1 LIKINYKKEINM
13 KKVAI
18 AAAVAG
24 AFATSATA
32 AELSTFI
39 YQDYAL
45 TNIDYSP
52 VSGNTG
58 FNAME
63 IQSAG
68 SNMVNFNYSDDLGNG
83 LGLIGSF
90 SMVATGSRGSDSTCV
105 ECGGVSDITN
115 RNSFIG
121 LTGNFGKITFGTH
134 EFQAE
139 LAVILKDGWDAN
151 YGVGAGGVLRGIGIT
166 DETPASGF
174 VGRRAQGVE
183 WTSANM
189 NGLTIIASHYEGN
202 DATPNAIDQNGQEVN
217 FVYDMG
223 GLKIDGG
230 AGSASDAGGVAGDS
244 SDFSYL
250 GFSYD
255 MGTVS
260 VAGSV
265 FTEKAY
271 DSSSTT
277 NLEQSGR
284 HINVTMPTS
293 GGRII
298 ANMSSQSD
306 RKENN
311 TTQAQSG
318 RSGWD
323 VGYMHDFSAN
333 TKGYVRYG
341 VRSVDSDYS
350 SAALT
355 AGDTA
360 KIQLGLRFVY

>member
-1 LIKINYKKEINM
+1 M

-32 AELSTFI
+32 AELTTFL

-45 TNIDYSP
+45 TNTDYSP
-52 VSGNTG
+52 TSGSTG
-58 FNAME
+58 YNAMGIE
-63 IQSAG
+63 GAG
-68 SNMVNFNYSDDLGNG
+68 SNMLNFNYSDDLGNG

-90 SMVATGSRGSDSTCV
+90 SMVASGARGSSANAGTDP
-105 ECGGVSDITN
+105 ITATDYVDN

-121 LTGNFGKITFGTH
+121 LTGDFGKITFGTH

-139 LAVILKDGWDAN
+139 LAVILKDCWDAN
-151 YGVGAGGVLRGIGIT
+151 YGVGAGGVLRGIAAT
-166 DETPASGF
+166 ADSTAFGF

-189 NGLTIIASHYEGN
+189 NGLTIIASYYEGN
-202 DATPNAIDQNGQEVN
+202 DATPNTIDQNGSEVN

-230 AGSASDAGGVAGDS
+230 AGSASDNGGVAGDS
-244 SDFSYL
+244 LDFSYV
-250 GFSYD
+250 GFAYD
-255 MGTVS
+255 LGTVS

-265 FTEKAY
+265 YTEKAY
-271 DSSSTT
+271 DSSATR
-277 NLEQSGR
+277 NIEQSGR
-284 HINVTMPTS
+284 HINVTMPTA

-306 RKENN
+306 RKENSA
-311 TTQAQSG
+311 TQAQSG

-341 VRSVDSDYS
+341 VTSVDSDYT
-350 SAALT
+350 SATLT